1 MLHSAKNSTDHPP
14 NQRPVVS
21 VAWAVAALA
30 LFLLWQFLTVH
41 YNRTGTWTALF
52 LTGQDFPAPP
62 DLVAGTYRFPGAGYD
77 GEMYRYVAH
86 DLFMRRGYARYLDGP
101 AQRYHRIL
109 VPALAYLLVAGYQ
122 PWIDASY
129 IGVVALFVFF
139 GAYWLSRWAI
149 LAGAHPAW
157 ALAFL
162 LTPATLISM
171 DRMTV
176 DIGLAAF
183 TVAFALY
190 WRSSA
195 WLKLFLVLLLA
206 CLVRETGLLLAGG
219 ACLFELLNRRFSRAL
234 LWASAT
240 LPMFAWYLFIRRTF
254 PEKTHYGAPTWFAN
268 KLGPGLFYDMLRPPR
283 YPLPPFLEAIARAG
297 DVIALGGIL
306 LASILAIVF
315 FLRSRP
321 KDPVVISGLLFTALV
336 FALTSGKYW
345 RDVNGYARVLA
356 PLLILVALQSIAREP
371 ARAGPLSRRLVWLG
385 LVPAIVIDLR
395 LAMEFTQQIGGVLR
409 GLL

>member
-176 DIGLAAF
+176 DVALVAF
-183 TVAFALY
+183 TAAVALY
-190 WRSSA
+190 WKTGSA
-195 WLKLFLVLLLA
+195 RKLFVVLLLA
-206 CLVRETGLLLAGG
+206 CLVRDTALLLVAGL
-219 ACLFELLNRRFSRAL
+219 CLFELFHRRFARVA
-234 LWASAT
+234 LWASAA
-240 LPMFAWYLFIRRTF
+240 LPMFIWYFLLSRIF
-254 PEKTHYGAPTWFAN
+254 PVKSHYGAPVWFAN
-268 KLGPGLFYDMLRPPR
+268 KVGPGLFYHLFQPPR
-283 YPLPPFLEAIARAG
+283 YPLPPALETVARFA
-297 DVIALGGIL
+297 DALALAAIL
-306 LASILAIVF
+306 LACVLAILLV
-315 FLRSRP
+315 LRSRP
-321 KDPVVISGLLFTALV
+321 TGPLAISALLFAALV
-336 FALTSGKYW
+336 FALTDRQYW
-345 RDVNGYARVLA
+345 TDVNGYARVLS
-356 PLLILVALQSIAREP
+356 PLLLLVALPSIANESRP
-371 ARAGPLSRRLVWLG
+371 AFPWWLG
-385 LVPAIVIDLR
+385 LAPSIVVDLR
-395 LAMEFTQQIGGVLR
+395 LGLQFASPIGGVLR
-409 GLL
+409 GLLHLG